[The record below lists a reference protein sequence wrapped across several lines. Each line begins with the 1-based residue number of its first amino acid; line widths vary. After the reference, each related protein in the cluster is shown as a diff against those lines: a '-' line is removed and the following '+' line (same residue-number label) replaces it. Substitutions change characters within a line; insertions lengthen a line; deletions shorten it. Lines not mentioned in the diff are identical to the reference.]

1 MEEVFSPPLAGDGL
15 SSLRL
20 VSSILRECVW
30 LHPRR
35 EEEKEQ
41 EQGMEMEKGLEKEK
55 GLEQEK
61 EQEKEKEKEKERK
74 RGQQGDFLLSLF
86 F

>member
-1 MEEVFSPPLAGDGL
+1 MEEVFLPPLAGGGL

-55 GLEQEK
+55 EK
-61 EQEKEKEKEKERK
+61 EREKEKEKEQEREQERK
-74 RGQQGDFLLSLF
+74 KEQQGDFLLSLF